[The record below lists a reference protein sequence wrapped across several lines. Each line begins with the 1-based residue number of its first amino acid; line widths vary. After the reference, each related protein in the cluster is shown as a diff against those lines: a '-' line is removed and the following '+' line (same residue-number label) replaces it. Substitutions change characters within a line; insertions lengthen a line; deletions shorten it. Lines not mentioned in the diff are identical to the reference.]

1 LAYFFLKSIVKID
14 YSTVKKVGTTKM
26 QKKVLKLKKTVTLS
40 PVEVPVELPVELP
53 VAVLVQ
59 EKPKKVLKLKKS
71 VLQEPVAPL
80 VPVQEKPKKIL
91 VLQKGNPVPPVPT
104 GSLTKAME
112 AFESIRE
119 YYESRDEPIPQAD
132 IKWFYNELEQEKK
145 ETQEFW
151 ANCSVTKAYLDAT
164 YQGCTD
170 DQINMTVAKAQIE
183 EKKKPIK
190 ETDIGPMPSYGTQE
204 FWAWCMKRKKLRL
217 QKEAEIIAAGGTVP
231 PEKSKKP
238 RAPKV

>member
-1 LAYFFLKSIVKID
+1 MIILA
-14 YSTVKKVGTTKM
+14 VKKVGTTKM
-26 QKKVLKLKKTVTLS
+26 QKKVLKLKKTVPLS
-40 PVEVPVELPVELP
+40 PVEVPV
-53 VAVLVQ
+53 AVLELVQ
-59 EKPKKVLKLKKS
+59 EKPKKVLKVLKLKKP
-71 VLQEPVAPL
+71 VLQETVAAPVAPL

-91 VLQKGNPVPPVPT
+91 VLQKGIPVPPIPT

-119 YYESRDEPIPQAD
+119 YYSSRDEPIPQAD

-145 ETQEFW
+145 ETEEFW
-151 ANCSVTKAYLDAT
+151 ANCSVTKAYLDAM
-164 YQGCTD
+164 YRGCTD
-170 DQINMTVAKAQIE
+170 NEINVTVAKAQIE

-190 ETDIGPMPSYGTQE
+190 ETDVGPMPSYGTQE

-231 PEKSKKP
+231 PEKPKKP
-238 RAPKV
+238 RKPKAPKV

>member
-1 LAYFFLKSIVKID
+1 
-14 YSTVKKVGTTKM
+14 M

-40 PVEVPVELPVELP
+40 PVEVPVA
-53 VAVLVQ
+53 VAVLELVQ
-59 EKPKKVLKLKKS
+59 EKPKKVLKLKK
-71 VLQEPVAPL
+71 PVAA
-80 VPVQEKPKKIL
+80 PVALQEKPKKIL
-91 VLQKGNPVPPVPT
+91 VLQKGLPVPPIPT

-231 PEKSKKP
+231 PEKPKKP

>member
-1 LAYFFLKSIVKID
+1 
-14 YSTVKKVGTTKM
+14 M
-26 QKKVLKLKKTVTLS
+26 QKKVLKLKKTVPLS
-40 PVEVPVELPVELP
+40 PVEVPVA
-53 VAVLVQ
+53 VAVAVAVLELVQ
-59 EKPKKVLKLKKS
+59 EKPKKVLKVLKLKKP
-71 VLQEPVAPL
+71 VLQETVAAPVATPVAPL

-91 VLQKGNPVPPVPT
+91 VLQKGIPVPPIPT

-119 YYESRDEPIPQAD
+119 YYSSRDEPIPQAD

-145 ETQEFW
+145 ETEEFW
-151 ANCSVTKAYLDAT
+151 ANCSVTKAYLDAM
-164 YQGCTD
+164 YRGCTD
-170 DQINMTVAKAQIE
+170 NEINVTVAKAQIE

-217 QKEAEIIAAGGTVP
+217 QKEAEIIAAGGKVP
-231 PEKSKKP
+231 PEKPKKAKVP
-238 RAPKV
+238 KAPKV

>member
-1 LAYFFLKSIVKID
+1 
-14 YSTVKKVGTTKM
+14 M

-40 PVEVPVELPVELP
+40 PVELPLQLP

-59 EKPKKVLKLKKS
+59 EKPKKVLKLKKP
-71 VLQEPVAPL
+71 VAAPVAPL
-80 VPVQEKPKKIL
+80 VPVQEKSKKIL
-91 VLQKGNPVPPVPT
+91 VLQKGLPVPPVPT

-151 ANCSVTKAYLDAT
+151 ANCSVTKAYLDAM
-164 YQGCTD
+164 YKGCTD

-217 QKEAEIIAAGGTVP
+217 QKEAEIIAAGGKVP
-231 PEKSKKP
+231 PVKPKKP
-238 RAPKV
+238 KVTKA

>member
-1 LAYFFLKSIVKID
+1 MLLFGILFLKSIVKID

-26 QKKVLKLKKTVTLS
+26 QKKVLKLKETVTLS
-40 PVEVPVELPVELP
+40 PVA
-53 VAVLVQ
+53 VAVLELVQ
-59 EKPKKVLKLKKS
+59 EKPKKVLKLKK
-71 VLQEPVAPL
+71 PVAA
-80 VPVQEKPKKIL
+80 PVALQEKPKKIL
-91 VLQKGNPVPPVPT
+91 VLQKSNPVPPVPT

-151 ANCSVTKAYLDAT
+151 ANCSVTKAYLDAM

-231 PEKSKKP
+231 PEKPKKP
-238 RAPKV
+238 RAPKVQKAPKV

>member
-1 LAYFFLKSIVKID
+1 
-14 YSTVKKVGTTKM
+14 M
-26 QKKVLKLKKTVTLS
+26 QKKVLKLKKTVPLS
-40 PVEVPVELPVELP
+40 PVEVPV
-53 VAVLVQ
+53 AVLELVQ
-59 EKPKKVLKLKKS
+59 EKPKKVLKVLKLKKP
-71 VLQEPVAPL
+71 VLQETVAAPVAPL

-91 VLQKGNPVPPVPT
+91 VLQKGIPVPPIPT

-119 YYESRDEPIPQAD
+119 YYSSRDEPIPQAD

-145 ETQEFW
+145 ETEEFW
-151 ANCSVTKAYLDAT
+151 ANCSVTKAYLDAM
-164 YQGCTD
+164 YRGCTD
-170 DQINMTVAKAQIE
+170 NEINVTVAKAQIE

-190 ETDIGPMPSYGTQE
+190 ETDVGPMPSYGTQE

-231 PEKSKKP
+231 PEKPKKP
-238 RAPKV
+238 RKPKAPKV